1 MWTFPSRTLDDKT
14 EPFELQISRG
24 QIEGHRSITVF
35 GYNPDVDTSEVVVWP
50 DGASVGIQHP
60 AATLTVS
67 SSSTDDTSAGTG
79 ARTVILYGLDDD
91 HNEISETVT
100 LNGQTEV
107 ETTNSYTHINSM
119 TVATVGSGGK
129 NAGVVYVGSGTVT
142 AGVPAVIF
150 NLISTGYN
158 NSTTAAY
165 TIPAGYT
172 GYIVNGG
179 IGCGQPSGSS
189 GVTGKLVV
197 IDTDQVMR
205 TIAVNAM
212 NNGFSNYDF
221 KLPVAIPEMYTIE
234 ARAFGASVN
243 NLVSAFFQII
253 LVKNPVENV

>member
-1 MWTFPSRTLDDKT
+1 MAEIASVTQRGKV
-14 EPFELQISRG
+14 EPFELQVARG
-24 QIEGHRSITVF
+24 QIAWHRAITVF
-35 GYNPDVDTSEVVVWP
+35 GYNPDVDTTEVVVWP
-50 DGASVGIQHP
+50 DGTSVGIQHP
-60 AATLTVS
+60 AATLKVS
-67 SSSTDDTSAGTG
+67 SSSTDDAAAGTG
-79 ARTVILYGLDDD
+79 ARTVVIYGLDGD

-107 ETTNSYTHINSM
+107 ATTKSYTHVNSM
-119 TVATVGSGGK
+119 SVLTVGSGGA

-142 AGVPAVIF
+142 SGVPATIF
-150 NLISTGYN
+150 NLINTGYN
-158 NSTTAAY
+158 SSTTAAY

-197 IDTDQVMR
+197 IDPNQIMR

-212 NNGFSNYDF
+212 NNGFSSYDF
-221 KLPVAIPEMYTIE
+221 KLPIAVPEMYTIE

-243 NLVSAFFQII
+243 NLVSAYFQII
-253 LVKNPVENV
+253 LVKNSGE